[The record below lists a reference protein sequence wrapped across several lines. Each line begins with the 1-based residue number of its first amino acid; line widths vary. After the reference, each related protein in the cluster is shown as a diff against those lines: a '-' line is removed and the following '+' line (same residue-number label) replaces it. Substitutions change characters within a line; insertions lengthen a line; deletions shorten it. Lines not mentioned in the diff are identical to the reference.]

1 MRIRGAEVVSV
12 SGNGQADPVD
22 PEAVIHPGTSGDSS
36 TRAVYHLRSGVYRI
50 EFFYYE
56 AAGGDNGE
64 LYAAKGAFAADA
76 DTAQWRLVGDL
87 APPKEFAALGVS
99 SNGWSVVSSDPGGDT
114 QLNTWAEAFAI
125 GGHRK
130 CATNYARLF
139 IGDPQTNNGY
149 TPSRKNTSGDDDWAL
164 RANATLVVPVSTNYV
179 IGSTRRWS
187 LRLNRRRSFTEIIAN
202 TTGFSVIDPADTVT
216 CDC

>member
-149 TPSRKNTSGDDDWAL
+149 DAFPKNTSGDDDDWAL

-187 LRLNRRRSFTEIIAN
+187 LRLIDGDRSPR
-202 TTGFSVIDPADTVT
+202 SSPIDGL
-216 CDC
+216 